1 MAPGSIKASSPN
13 LPTLRKLA
21 DPRNPRACSAALPR
35 FQRPPSIRH
44 GAVAVACARGGE
56 QQSSPA
62 VAAAQARL
70 GTDTLSVEFRT
81 REGCG
86 LGIARYP
93 DFAYDAQG
101 GRGAGAGSGEGGTL
115 LVDFDVA
122 SLYIPPMSG
131 ATTRFL
137 GLPLPPFLKIDIL
150 PEALGG
156 TIDRATGQ
164 VYTADTIVL
173 CIHDLSGIRVQ
184 TTLCLSAIQRAIRSS
199 EHVMNKIRSQL

>member
-1 MAPGSIKASSPN
+1 M
-13 LPTLRKLA
+13 
-21 DPRNPRACSAALPR
+21 
-35 FQRPPSIRH
+35 
-44 GAVAVACARGGE
+44 AVACARGGE

-62 VAAAQARL
+62 VAAAQARP

-150 PEALGG
+150 PVALGG

>member
-1 MAPGSIKASSPN
+1 MAPGAGAGGI
-13 LPTLRKLA
+13 
-21 DPRNPRACSAALPR
+21 RACSPDIPSARPKLANSTRRPRAHSAASALPR
-35 FQRPPSIRH
+35 LPRRPSIRRGT
-44 GAVAVACARGGE
+44 GAIACARGSE

-62 VAAAQARL
+62 VAAKARPAEP
-70 GTDTLSVEFRT
+70 DTLSVEFRT
-81 REGCG
+81 RDGCR

-93 DFAYDAQG
+93 DFAYNAQG
-101 GRGAGAGSGEGGTL
+101 GRGVGAGRGEDGTV

-122 SLYIPPMSG
+122 TLYIPSMSG

-164 VYTADTIVL
+164 V
-173 CIHDLSGIRVQ
+173 
-184 TTLCLSAIQRAIRSS
+184 TTVRLLQ
-199 EHVMNKIRSQL
+199 E